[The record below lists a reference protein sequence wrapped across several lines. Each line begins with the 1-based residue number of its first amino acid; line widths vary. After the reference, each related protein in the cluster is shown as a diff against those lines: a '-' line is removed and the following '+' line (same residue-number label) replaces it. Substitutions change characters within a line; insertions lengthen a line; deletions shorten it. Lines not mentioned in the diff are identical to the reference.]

1 MLTMIQYTQVL
12 YSSESFSQGRTS
24 LHSSLFWVNYSIST
38 RPADGVIADCENMN
52 FIISLLWPVKVDI
65 DGSASCVEISEK
77 RLIRAEKRST

>member
-24 LHSSLFWVNYSIST
+24 LHPSLFWVNYSIST
-38 RPADGVIADCENMN
+38 RPVIADCENMN